1 MQKNSKYTIIKR
13 AIKEQVAAGKYK
25 TSALPDRREMA
36 ALFKTTTA
44 TCNKAVN
51 ELIREGVLKTIR
63 GKGTFQHPDF
73 GKTMRK
79 LYIWIPGLS
88 QPFYVKIAEIL
99 ARLAPEYNY
108 SEVTVI
114 PKRWFVRSEGQILQE
129 QLNDPKADIFMY
141 SLHSNQTLP
150 LILKHP
156 ERFVVLRITDRI
168 LDGKVIRG
176 YIQRIEG
183 EQLSMEYLIK
193 KGHRR
198 IMHISTQYLRGIPAG
213 YRDGYRR
220 ALEKYNIP
228 FNRHLRFSFVQWD
241 ISDIVEKQK
250 MIDGCIQRYLRFADR
265 PTAVFCHTNEVA
277 AMFLSACIKNNIQVP
292 EELSIASYEGKYMTQ
307 FGGYEITTVGPDL
320 DVSLRELM
328 ERLSG
333 RKGNGPEDIKF
344 EMHLIEGNTVRNLSC
359 EK

>member
-1 MQKNSKYTIIKR
+1 MQKNSKYTLIKK

-36 ALFKTTTA
+36 ALFQTTTA
-44 TCNKAVN
+44 TCNKAVS

-63 GKGTFQHPDF
+63 GKGTFQHPAY
-73 GKTMRK
+73 GKKMRK
-79 LYIWIPGLS
+79 LHIWIPSLS

-99 ARLAPEYNY
+99 TRLAPEYNY

-114 PKRWFVRSEGQILQE
+114 PKRWFARSETEILQK
-129 QLNDPKADIFMY
+129 QLNDPAADIFMY
-141 SLHSNQTLP
+141 SIQNQQTLQ

-156 ERFVVLRITDRI
+156 ERFIILRNRDKI
-168 LDGKVIRG
+168 LDGKVVRG

-183 EQLSMEYLIK
+183 EQLSVEHLIS
-193 KGHRR
+193 KGHSR
-198 IMHISTQYLRGIPAG
+198 IMHLSTQYNRRALAG
-213 YRDGYRR
+213 CRDGYWM
-220 ALEKYNIP
+220 ALEKHNIP
-228 FNRHLRFSFVQWD
+228 FNRHLRFAFGKWD
-241 ISDIVEKQK
+241 MADVAEKNN
-250 MIDGCIQRYLRFADR
+250 MINNCIQRYLRFANR

-277 AMFLSACIKNNIQVP
+277 AMFLSACIKNNIRVP
-292 EELSIASYEGKYMTQ
+292 EDLSIASYEGKYMTQ
-307 FGGYEITTVGPDL
+307 FGGYDITTVGPDL
-320 DVSLRELM
+320 DFSLRELM

-344 EMHLIEGNTVRNLSC
+344 EMHLIEGNTVRDLSS